1 MTVENAIL
9 HVNEEE
15 HNESISCTIDGQ
27 YWSVPLREDNRHYQL
42 VLDAIIEQGAD
53 CWEGDIPTEL
63 QTAADAKLFA
73 QQLMNY
79 TQAMARL
86 EHYIVA
92 DGREEVTEE
101 YVTGQVFDEE
111 TEEMVDVTETR
122 VVLSAISPVEP
133 TITVLVENRSESGT
147 TTEVIENPLIT
158 KDNEQRAEAQAVVDS
173 TPQAVIDTY
182 NE

>member
-1 MTVENAIL
+1 MYSTHTVPHSSSPFCIVCDVTNTTIPVAIA
-9 HVNEEE
+9 
-15 HNESISCTIDGQ
+15 
-27 YWSVPLREDNRHYQL
+27 NRLYQQ
-42 VLDAIIEQGAD
+42 VLDDVIEQGAD
-53 CWEGDIPTEL
+53 CWDGDIPTEI

-73 QQLMNY
+73 QQLNDY
-79 TQAMARL
+79 TTAIARL
-86 EHYIVA
+86 EQYQVA
-92 DGREEVTEE
+92 LGREEVTEE

>member
-15 HNESISCTIDGQ
+15 YNESISCTIDGQ

-53 CWEGDIPTEL
+53 CWDGDIPTEL

-158 KDNEQRAEAQAVVDS
+158 KDNDQRAEAQAVVDS
-173 TPQAVIDTY
+173 TPQPVIDTY

>member
-1 MTVENAIL
+1 MIIENAIL
-9 HVNEEE
+9 NINEEGIR
-15 HNESISCTIDGQ
+15 ESISCTIDGQ
-27 YWSVPLREDNRHYQL
+27 EWSIPLTEDNRHYQL
-42 VLDAIIEQGAD
+42 VLDAIIEHGSE
-53 CWEGDIPTEL
+53 CWDGDIPTEL

-122 VVLSAISPVEP
+122 IVLSAISPVEP
-133 TITVLVENRSESGT
+133 TVTVLVDNRSESGT

-158 KDNEQRAEAQAVVDS
+158 RDNEQRAEAQAVVDS
-173 TPQAVIDTY
+173 TPQAVINTY

>member
-15 HNESISCTIDGQ
+15 YNESISCTIDGQ

-53 CWEGDIPTEL
+53 CWDGDIPTEL

-173 TPQAVIDTY
+173 TPQPVIDTY